1 MLPQLTLNRAFMV
14 DFSEAEPPCFA
25 LGMVAVD
32 GKETGFLA
40 MRPKEAIPGHVMG
53 KGFQFGHALFGTS
66 QTVLAQFVFRFY
78 GHALYQ
84 ALVNPALPMVQNIL
98 TTMIAG
104 GDYFFFALNPGD
116 RVTAFRSEID
126 ADNLAGM
133 RDNLP
138 AMQAATTTHH
148 EYEQGVRAFAR
159 NPAPEGTL
167 MNWVCR
173 DNPEYLDL
181 VNNVATLNPA
191 GA

>member
-1 MLPQLTLNRAFMV
+1 MLPQFTLNRAFMV

-40 MRPKEAIPGHVMG
+40 MRPKEAIPRHVMDQ
-53 KGFQFGHALFGTS
+53 GFQFGHALYGTS
-66 QTVLAQFVFRFY
+66 QAVLAQFVFRFY

-98 TTMIAG
+98 MTMIAG

-126 ADNLAGM
+126 AHNLAGM

-138 AMQAATTTHH
+138 MMQTATTTHH
-148 EYEQGVRAFAR
+148 EYERGARAFAR